1 MKKRIFAVCDLEAAY
16 AYNLMEYIYEKE
28 SGTFEVQAFTSVRN
42 LAAFAGEQE
51 IELLLI
57 SSSAMCDEVRKL
69 PVKRIII
76 LSEGEMLKELSEYP
90 FVYKYQ
96 ASDSLVSEVMNYYAE
111 APSAEPV
118 PLLKK
123 QVELI
128 GIYSPVK
135 RTLRTSFAL
144 TLGQLLAKERH
155 VLYINLESYAGFSSL
170 LGREYKADITDLIY
184 FTREGSS
191 QLIYR
196 LGSIVQNLYGLDYVP
211 PALCPEDLRSVAA
224 EEWMEMLEYLETYSA
239 YDRIILDLDE
249 QVNGLYDL
257 LRQCSRIYM
266 PVRED
271 GMALAKLEQFETA
284 LKIREYEDV
293 LGKIRK
299 LKLPFHSSFGHRENY
314 VEQLVWGELGDF
326 VRKLIREEEAGGN
339 TGRTAGT
346 VKVDPSGTDRQAG
359 RNLR

>member
-170 LGREYKADITDLIY
+170 FGKGVQSGYYGSDLFYQGRKQPADLSAGID
-184 FTREGSS
+184 RSES
-191 QLIYR
+191 
-196 LGSIVQNLYGLDYVP
+196 
-211 PALCPEDLRSVAA
+211 LRS
-224 EEWMEMLEYLETYSA
+224 
-239 YDRIILDLDE
+239 
-249 QVNGLYDL
+249 GLCASGACA
-257 LRQCSRIYM
+257 R
-266 PVRED
+266 
-271 GMALAKLEQFETA
+271 
-284 LKIREYEDV
+284 KI
-293 LGKIRK
+293 
-299 LKLPFHSSFGHRENY
+299 
-314 VEQLVWGELGDF
+314 
-326 VRKLIREEEAGGN
+326 
-339 TGRTAGT
+339 
-346 VKVDPSGTDRQAG
+346 
-359 RNLR
+359 

>member
-1 MKKRIFAVCDLEAAY
+1 MKKRIFAVCDLEASY

-135 RTLRTSFAL
+135 RTLRTSFA
-144 TLGQLLAKERH
+144 
-155 VLYINLESYAGFSSL
+155 SL
-170 LGREYKADITDLIY
+170 
-184 FTREGSS
+184 
-191 QLIYR
+191 
-196 LGSIVQNLYGLDYVP
+196 
-211 PALCPEDLRSVAA
+211 
-224 EEWMEMLEYLETYSA
+224 
-239 YDRIILDLDE
+239 
-249 QVNGLYDL
+249 
-257 LRQCSRIYM
+257 
-266 PVRED
+266 
-271 GMALAKLEQFETA
+271 
-284 LKIREYEDV
+284 
-293 LGKIRK
+293 
-299 LKLPFHSSFGHRENY
+299 
-314 VEQLVWGELGDF
+314 
-326 VRKLIREEEAGGN
+326 
-339 TGRTAGT
+339 
-346 VKVDPSGTDRQAG
+346 
-359 RNLR
+359 